1 VWEILSQISAITIF
15 LGIAGVGFLF
25 LLISLVFG
33 EIFDLFG
40 DFDHDW
46 DHDLGHGGPGFFS
59 SRVLSVFITAFGGIG
74 AIAVSRGYTILA
86 SSLVG
91 FGGGLLL
98 ATPVYFF
105 ARFLYSQQVTSLV
118 QVSDLIGRTAQVTV
132 AIPAGN
138 VGQIRCLLGDEV
150 VEKTARSRDG
160 SAIPFNALVK
170 VEELIGESVIVT
182 PVTKQTQAQE
192 TSGKQSS

>member
-1 VWEILSQISAITIF
+1 MWEILSQISAITIF

-33 EIFDLFG
+33 EVFDFFG

-74 AIAVSRGYTILA
+74 AIAVSRGYTIFA
-86 SSLVG
+86 SSLMG
-91 FGGGLLL
+91 FGGGVLL

-105 ARFLYSQQVTSLV
+105 ARFLFSQQASSMV
-118 QVSDLIGRTAQVTV
+118 QVADLVGRTAQVTV

-138 VGQIRCLLGDEV
+138 VGQIRCLLGNEV
-150 VEKTARSRDG
+150 IEKTARSRDG
-160 SAIPFNALVK
+160 SAIPFNALVR
-170 VEELIGESVIVT
+170 VEELIGESVIVSPVSKDSQT
-182 PVTKQTQAQE
+182 PATP
-192 TSGKQSS
+192 GQSS